1 MKNYF
6 EHPQNGYLI
15 MSDILQ
21 VLQGWEARKPWLSAK
36 SIDEVGDLRCKHRPA
51 HFMRFIMTIGFVS
64 NLFAVSRE
72 I

>member
-21 VLQGWEARKPWLSAK
+21 ILQGWETRKPWLSAK
-36 SIDEVGDLRCKHRPA
+36 SIDEVGE
-51 HFMRFIMTIGFVS
+51 FEV
-64 NLFAVSRE
+64 
-72 I
+72 